1 MDRQQRLAYG
11 AAMLRVLE
19 RNDVETDLIRLED
32 LVKHHDLR
40 LRRVRTTYMFD
51 DYTAHGLKQAL
62 GFAEGY
68 DRAMQRFQNS

>member
-1 MDRQQRLAYG
+1 MDRQRQLAHG

-19 RNDVETDLIRLED
+19 RNDVETDLTRLQD
-32 LVKHHDLR
+32 LVKHHGLR

-68 DRAMQRFQNS
+68 DRAMQHVQNS